1 VEAEEASDDGVV
13 TGMAEEESDEPREGK
28 EADVVESNA
37 AVCGLEPAE
46 EEVEAGGS
54 GAVAGSGDVVASAS
68 VAAAVAAI
76 LLSGADALLW
86 PRS

>member
-1 VEAEEASDDGVV
+1 MEAEEASDDGVV
-13 TGMAEEESDEPREGK
+13 TGMAEEESDEPEGK
-28 EADVVESNA
+28 EADVVESNV

-68 VAAAVAAI
+68 VAATAAAI

-86 PRS
+86 SRS